1 MSDGNWAGQPARAG
15 GVFWPGL
22 NYVPGTTALHG
33 MHPALKLWLL
43 LFYTLAVFSY
53 PGLPAALALTAVLA
67 AAYRTA
73 GLGFAFFLKKLRFF
87 LVFGALIVLV
97 QVLAVKTGVLL
108 GVLRLGRLTVEF
120 WSEGLLGGAAISL
133 RFLNVVGSSYLFI
146 STTDPNRLAYALMQM
161 GLPYRAG
168 FMLVTALR
176 FIPVFQLELSQVRH
190 AQMAKGID
198 LEKLTLPKLVTAIK
212 YLLVPLVI
220 SALGKVDA
228 LSISMESRAFGLYRQ
243 RSYLERQPF
252 TRRDVFLAV
261 LVPCI
266 FFGLLWL
273 VR

>member
-1 MSDGNWAGQPARAG
+1 MSGPGRTETAGTG
-15 GVFWPGL
+15 GSFLPGL
-22 NYVPGTTALHG
+22 NYVPGTTALHE
-33 MHPALKLWLL
+33 MHPALKLWIL
-43 LFYTLAVFSY
+43 LFFSLAVFTF
-53 PGLPAALALTAVLA
+53 PRLPAALALTVLLF
-67 AAYRTA
+67 AAYRMA

-87 LVFGALIVLV
+87 LVFGTMIMLV
-97 QVLAVKTGVLL
+97 QVLAVKSGALL
-108 GVLRLGRLTVEF
+108 GVLDAGWLRIEF

-198 LEKLTLPKLVTAIK
+198 LEKLTLPKLITAVR

-228 LSISMESRAFGLYRQ
+228 LSISMESRAFGLYRE

-252 TRRDVFLAV
+252 TRRDVFFAM
-261 LVPCI
+261 LVPCV
-266 FFGLLWL
+266 FLCLLWFA
-273 VR
+273 R